1 MRGAKTETAHGAE
14 PNIPVHIKHAKP
26 NVGGWV
32 VVGVR
37 VVAGGRM
44 GGGWVDGRAVGVL
57 SLVKCVARWLVSVW
71 VCCWWMMGGLWVV
84 VGGAPSNTHPA
95 IDQPDVGLA
104 VAFALS

>member
-14 PNIPVHIKHAKP
+14 PSIPVHIKHAKP

-57 SLVKCVARWLVSVW
+57 SLGKCVARWLVSVW
-71 VCCWWMMGGLWVV
+71 VCCWWMMGG
-84 VGGAPSNTHPA
+84 GAPSNTRPTT
-95 IDQPDVGLA
+95 DQSGVGLV